1 MRPLPQIPE
10 WVLLEHEVAH
20 ILSKQEQHG
29 WHFDERA
36 AWQLA
41 SSLEQELR
49 DIETVLRKRYPYVA
63 GAEFTPK
70 RDNKTSGYIKGATFT
85 RLKETNP
92 GSRDHISW
100 ILQTFCGWKPT
111 SLTATGKSIID
122 EVVLTEIGSE
132 TAMQFARCLTVT
144 KMLGLLSNGVNAWL
158 RLVTTSNRLHH
169 HCSVTTSTHRASHR
183 KPNLSQVPSN
193 NEFRKL
199 FTASPGQIMVGADL
213 SGIELRM
220 LAHYLG
226 KFSSEFGDTLLTGDI
241 HQVNAD
247 RVGVTRKAIKTIT
260 YAWCY
265 GAGDEKIG
273 HSFDPQLSSANAKK
287 RGKEIRAAFVDAI
300 PGMSKLLD
308 NIDAAAKRGYIKSID
323 GRRIQLDS
331 PHKSLNFLLQSGAG
345 VIAKRWMLINNKTI
359 KQTKLC
365 ASQLA
370 FIHDELQFECNPEHS
385 GDLSTSLVYSAV
397 AAGEYYGLR
406 VPIAA
411 EAKVGRDWSEVH

>member
-10 WVLLEHEVAH
+10 WVLLEHDVAH
-20 ILSKQEQHG
+20 ILSIQERHG
-29 WHFDERA
+29 WYFDERA

-41 SSLEQELR
+41 SSLEQELQ
-49 DIETVLRKRYPYVA
+49 DLKKVLRKRYPYVG

-85 RLKETNP
+85 RLKETNIT
-92 GSRDHISW
+92 SRDHISW

-111 SLTATGKSIID
+111 QMTATGKPIID
-122 EVVLTEIGSE
+122 EVVLTEIGSPIATE
-132 TAMQFARCLTVT
+132 FARCLTVM
-144 KMLGLLSNGVNAWL
+144 KMLGMLSNGVNAWL
-158 RLVTTSNRLHH
+158 RLVTTSSRIHH

-183 KPNLSQVPSN
+183 NPNLAQVPSN

-199 FTASPGQIMVGADL
+199 FQASPGQVMVGADL

-226 KFSSEFGDTLLTGDI
+226 KFSPEFGDTLLTGDI

-247 RVGVTRKAIKTIT
+247 KVGVTRRAIKTIT

-273 HSFDPQLSSANAKK
+273 HSFDPQLSSAKAKK

-300 PGMSKLLD
+300 PGMSELLD
-308 NIDAAAKRGYIKSID
+308 SINIAAKRGYIKSID

-331 PHKSLNFLLQSGAG
+331 PHKSLNYLLQSGAG
-345 VIAKRWMLINNKTI
+345 VVAKRWLIINQNNIT
-359 KQTKLC
+359 QLKLC

-385 GDLSTSLVYSAV
+385 GDLSTSLVYSAI

>member
-1 MRPLPQIPE
+1 
-10 WVLLEHEVAH
+10 
-20 ILSKQEQHG
+20 
-29 WHFDERA
+29 
-36 AWQLA
+36 
-41 SSLEQELR
+41 
-49 DIETVLRKRYPYVA
+49 
-63 GAEFTPK
+63 
-70 RDNKTSGYIKGATFT
+70 
-85 RLKETNP
+85 
-92 GSRDHISW
+92 
-100 ILQTFCGWKPT
+100 
-111 SLTATGKSIID
+111 
-122 EVVLTEIGSE
+122 
-132 TAMQFARCLTVT
+132 
-144 KMLGLLSNGVNAWL
+144 
-158 RLVTTSNRLHH
+158 
-169 HCSVTTSTHRASHR
+169 
-183 KPNLSQVPSN
+183 
-193 NEFRKL
+193 
-199 FTASPGQIMVGADL
+199 MVGADL

-273 HSFDPQLSSANAKK
+273 HSYDPQLPSAKAKK
-287 RGKEIRAAFVDAI
+287 QGKEIRAAFVAAI

-308 NIDAAAKRGYIKSID
+308 NIDTAAKRGYIKSID

-385 GDLSTSLVYSAV
+385 GDLSTSLVYSAI